1 MGRQELHAPGLAADI
16 VAGHVRLEVAVRETE
31 DQVCTPGRE
40 RRRPICEVTLGVIV
54 KLTRECKEGRR

>member
-1 MGRQELHAPGLAADI
+1 MGRQELHASGPAVDI
-16 VAGHVRLEVAVRETE
+16 VAGHVRPEVAVRETE

-54 KLTRECKEGRR
+54 KLTRECWEGRR